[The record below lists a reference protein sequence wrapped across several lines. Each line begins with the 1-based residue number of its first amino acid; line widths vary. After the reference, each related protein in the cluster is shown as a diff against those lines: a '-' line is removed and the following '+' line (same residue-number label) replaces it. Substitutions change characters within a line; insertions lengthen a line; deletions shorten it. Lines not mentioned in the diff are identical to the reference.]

1 MYFQYDMSRLRR
13 LQKGLFVAFASM
25 ALLGCHMDGPQVT
38 GPKREPVVLKGLTM
52 DQVPDGWQ
60 CNSSLPIGETVDRR
74 NGLTMW
80 KVGVFDGQESI
91 QFPVLLYA
99 VGKNPKSCKFYFVKT
114 DPDMGFSEPVVYP
127 FEPAIY
133 APFDAFLQNLMAEKI
148 RLCKLNTHSEH
159 QEKCE
164 VGVMDKLVKSASEIT
179 STRLVGEFNIAK
191 TYLFINGEVFNEQGN
206 KI

>member
-1 MYFQYDMSRLRR
+1 MYFQYDMSRLSR
-13 LQKGLFVAFASM
+13 LQKGLFVAIASM
-25 ALLGCHMDGPQVT
+25 ALLGCHMDGAQVT
-38 GPKREPVVLKGLTM
+38 GPKQEPVVLKGLTM
-52 DQVPDGWQ
+52 NQVPDGWQ
-60 CNSSLPIGETVDRR
+60 CNSSLPKGEVVDRR

-99 VGKNPKSCKFYFVKT
+99 VGKNPKSCKFYFVET
-114 DPDMGFSEPVVYP
+114 YPDIGFSEPVVYRL
-127 FEPAIY
+127 EPSIY
-133 APFDAFLQNLMAEKI
+133 APFAAFLHNLMAEKV

-179 STRLVGEFNIAK
+179 STRPVGEHRFAK